1 MLEGAYNFEKR
12 DLSQAQAAFD
22 LASRALGSFVYIYSI
37 TGQAQ
42 S

>member
-12 DLSQAQAAFD
+12 DLSQAQTAFD
-22 LASRALGSFVYIYSI
+22 LASRALRSSVYIHSI
-37 TGQAQ
+37 RGQAQ